1 MSANPSDYT
10 LVVCEKP
17 DAGRKVAEALADGRI
32 DSRTV
37 NGVEVLAFRRGDKDY
52 LVCSAIGHLYGV
64 SDSFQF
70 RETYPVFDLEWYPA
84 NLVDKRAAGVRKR
97 ILSIGRLAKDASS
110 FVNACDYDAEGE
122 TIGYN
127 VLRYACGGK
136 EDVALRARFSTLT
149 KEDLVSSFA
158 EARAGTGMGL
168 ARAGRTRH
176 ALDFIWGVNLSR
188 VLSSAANASASSGY
202 RIISMGRVQGPAL
215 AFIVEKEVE
224 IRSFVPVPYWTV
236 RGVFE
241 KDGTRFEAPSS
252 KAKFLKKS
260 DAESVKLACEGKNGV
275 VSEVT
280 KSIFRE
286 PPPPPFNTGDLQKE
300 AYRLFGFSPT
310 KTLQIA
316 ERLYLDA
323 LISYPRTS
331 SQKLP
336 NSIGYREI
344 LSRLAAIGEYADLT
358 KDLLEGRLSPREGEQ
373 VDRAHPAIYPTGLRP
388 RRPLPANE
396 GKIFDVVVRRFLACF
411 GEDAVRER
419 ANLRIAVDGN
429 EFAITGRRTLKLGWM
444 KYSGRYA
451 RADDRVVPGLVKGDV
466 VTVVGIDC
474 DEKLESP
481 PSRYNQSSILEKM
494 EREGIGTKA
503 TRADTIAVLM
513 TRGYVTGDLEA
524 TDLGISLVETMQ
536 EYCPKIVSVDLTREI
551 ERQLEDI
558 ENGTGTSAEVMERA
572 IAVISQQLELLKSN
586 EAAVGR
592 DIGGAAVTRSS
603 SAIIGICP
611 VCKTGN
617 LIIIRSRKT
626 GKRFIGCTNYS
637 TGCRASGPLPQR
649 GPVKAAGKPCSR
661 CGWPAVYVRFGR
673 FPRKLCVNTACRGK
687 VGSKNVVQALQKTS

>member
-1 MSANPSDYT
+1 MSASPPDYT

-17 DAGRKVAEALADGRI
+17 DAGRKVAEALADGQI
-32 DSRTV
+32 DRRLV
-37 NGVEVLAFRRGDKDY
+37 NGIEVLAFRRDDREY

-70 RETYPVFDLEWYPA
+70 RETYPVFDLEWFPA
-84 NLVDKRAAGVRKR
+84 NLVDKRATGVQKR
-97 ILSIGRLAKDASS
+97 ILSIGRLAKGASS
-110 FVNACDYDAEGE
+110 FINACDYDTEGE

-136 EDVALRARFSTLT
+136 EDVGLRAKFSTLT
-149 KEDLVSSFA
+149 KEDLVLSFA
-158 EARAGTGMGL
+158 EARAGTGTGL

-202 RIISMGRVQGPAL
+202 RIISMGRVQGPTL
-215 AFIVEKEVE
+215 AFVVEKEVE
-224 IRSFVPVPYWTV
+224 IQSFVPMPYWTV
-236 RGVFE
+236 RGMFE
-241 KDGTRFEAPSS
+241 KDGVHFEAPSS
-252 KAKFLKKS
+252 TSKFLKKS
-260 DAESVKLACEGKNGV
+260 DSESVKLGCEGKEGI

-280 KSIFRE
+280 KSVFKE
-286 PPPPPFNTGDLQKE
+286 QPPPPFNTGSLQKE
-300 AYRLFGFSPT
+300 AYRFFGFSPT
-310 KTLQIA
+310 KTLRIA

-336 NSIGYREI
+336 NSIGYRVI
-344 LSRLAAIGEYADLT
+344 LSGLGAIREYADSSRE
-358 KDLLEGRLSPREGEQ
+358 LLEGGLSPKEGEQ

-388 RRPLPANE
+388 RRSLPANE
-396 GKIFDVVVRRFLACF
+396 AKVFDIIVRRFLGCF

-419 ANLRIAVDGN
+419 VSLRVSVDGN

-444 KYSGRYA
+444 KHGGKYA
-451 RADDRVVPGLVKGDV
+451 RMDDRVVPGLAKGDV
-466 VTVVGIDC
+466 VAVVAVYC

-481 PSRYNQSSILEKM
+481 PSRYNQGSILEKM
-494 EREGIGTKA
+494 EREAIGTKA
-503 TRADTIAVLM
+503 TRADTVAVLM

-524 TDLGISLVETMQ
+524 TDLGISLVETMRQ
-536 EYCPKIVSVDLTREI
+536 YCPSIVSVDLTREI

-572 IAVISQQLELLKSN
+572 IAVISQQMELLKSN
-586 EAAVGR
+586 ESAVGE
-592 DIGGAAVTRSS
+592 DIGGAAVIRNPSG
-603 SAIIGICP
+603 IIGACP

-626 GKRFIGCTNYS
+626 GKRFVGCTNYS
-637 TGCRASGPLPQR
+637 TGCRASAPLPQR
-649 GPVKAAGKPCSR
+649 GPVKVSAKPCSK

-673 FPRKLCVNTACRGK
+673 FPRKLCVNTACIGK
-687 VGSKNVVQALQKTS
+687 VGSNNVVQTLQKTS